1 MNANQPASPEGAP
14 SIASFFIV
22 IATDHPGMS
31 EVRARVRPLHRIWLR
46 EHPGHAIYVVHGGPL
61 LDTQGAMDGTLLVV
75 QAAHIDDVHAF
86 VDLDP
91 YVQAGLFDDLS
102 GRTLEWTLISE
113 ETSGGKGGVRKS
125 RSCWLA
131 CA

>member
-46 EHPGHAIYVVHGGPL
+46 EHPGHAINVVHGGPL

-86 VDLDP
+86 VAHDP
-91 YVQAGLFDDLS
+91 YVQAGLFAELS
-102 GRTLEWTLISE
+102 VRTWEWTLGRG
-113 ETSGGKGGVRKS
+113 TS
-125 RSCWLA
+125 
-131 CA
+131 

>member
-1 MNANQPASPEGAP
+1 MLFFFFCFKQKTAYEMRISDWSSDVCSSDLPASPEGAP

-86 VDLDP
+86 VAHDP
-91 YVQAGLFDDLS
+91 YVQAGD
-102 GRTLEWTLISE
+102 
-113 ETSGGKGGVRKS
+113 RKS
-125 RSCWLA
+125 VV
-131 CA
+131 